1 MQSQN
6 RMTIQFEINKMKDRL
21 KKIFVEDKGNILI
34 ARTPI
39 ERVKALIEKLW
50 PVQTDKGLI
59 RVGPKRDGGYLVP
72 DDLAGIQA
80 CFSPGVDVM
89 SEFEQACFNYGMKL
103 YLADR
108 TVEKPSF
115 DLDPQNYHFL
125 KKHIGITNN
134 DDFITLDTWVDAFEP
149 GDSDLLLQM
158 DIEGAEYPAIINASN
173 ALLKRFRIMIFELHR
188 LDDFWN
194 PVFFNLAEP
203 VINKILETHT
213 CVHIHP
219 NNCCGV
225 ETKYGLEIPRFA
237 EFTFLRNDR
246 IKKQEFTKTFPHPLD
261 FDNEGKP
268 AIVLP
273 KCWYK
278 SV

>member
-1 MQSQN
+1 
-6 RMTIQFEINKMKDRL
+6 MKDQL
-21 KKIFVEDKGNILI
+21 KKIFVEDKGNIII

-50 PVQTDKGLI
+50 PVQTDKQLI
-59 RVGPKRDGGYLVP
+59 RVGPERDGGYVLL
-72 DDLAGIQA
+72 DDLDGIKA

-89 SEFEQACFNYGMKL
+89 SEFEKACFDYGMKL

-115 DLDPQNYHFL
+115 DLDPKNYHFL
-125 KKHIGITNN
+125 KKHIGVTN
-134 DDFITLDTWVDAFEP
+134 DADFITLDTWVDTYEP
-149 GDSDLLLQM
+149 GNSDLLLQM

-173 ALLKRFRIMIFELHR
+173 ALLKRFRIMVFELHH
-188 LDDFWN
+188 LDEFWN
-194 PVFFNLAEP
+194 PRFFNMAELA
-203 VINKILETHT
+203 IQKILETHT

-219 NNCCGV
+219 NNCCGT
-225 ETKYGLEIPRFA
+225 ESKYGLEIPRFA

-246 IKKQEFTKTFPHPLD
+246 IQERKFAKTFPHSLD
-261 FDNEGKP
+261 FDNENKAP
-268 AIVLP
+268 LVLP